1 MRNYQVVFGIDVSK
15 NTLDIYQ
22 KHSSELQLQDKTFED
37 TYLQISNTKKS
48 ILKWLKSLSKLMA
61 RLENLGYNRSAIGFI
76 LEPTGTYSF
85 RIVEHLVTFNFD
97 LSLVNP
103 RQSYGFMQALSMDNK
118 TDNNTSIALAQMGFS
133 LELPLYKAPSKL
145 KRQKKQLKMA
155 LRALNKQAQQL
166 SNQLHALAQYD
177 ASVLPSAQS
186 ALEII
191 LRTVEEQ
198 KKALEKELGELDEQ
212 EDEDYKTEFK
222 LIKSITGIGDKTA
235 RLLLLAT
242 GSLKNFQYA
251 RQLSKFIGLTPS
263 SHQSGSSVRK
273 SGRII
278 KKGDS
283 QLRST
288 LYVATWSA
296 IKYNNACKALYKRLR
311 GNGKPPKKALVAVMN
326 KLVRQAFGVVK
337 SGKPFDNDYYLQFNN
352 F

>member
-1 MRNYQVVFGIDVSK
+1 MRTYQVVFGIDVSK
-15 NTLDIYQ
+15 DTLDIYQ
-22 KHSSELQLQDKTFED
+22 KHNSLLQLADKTFVD
-37 TYLQISNTKKS
+37 TYFQIPNRKKS
-48 ILKWLKSLSKLMA
+48 ILKWLKNLSKLTT
-61 RLENLGYNRSAIGFI
+61 NLDRSGYSRSDIIFI

-85 RIVEHLVTFNFD
+85 RIIEHLEAFKFG
-97 LSLVNP
+97 LSLINP
-103 RQSYGFMQALSMDNK
+103 LQSYGFMQALGMDNK

-155 LRALNKQAQQL
+155 LRALSKQSQQL
-166 SNQLHALAQYD
+166 NNQLHALAQYD
-177 ASVLPSAQS
+177 ASVLPRAQT
-186 ALEII
+186 ALETI
-191 LRTVEEQ
+191 LEAVEEQ
-198 KKALEKELGELDEQ
+198 KQGLEKELTELDEQ
-212 EDEDYKTEFK
+212 EDEDYKTEFQ

-242 GSLKNFQYA
+242 GSLKKFQYA

-263 SHQSGSSVRK
+263 SHHSGSSVRK

-296 IKYNNACKALYKRLR
+296 IKYNNACKELYKRLR
-311 GNGKPPKKALVAVMN
+311 ANGKPPKKALVAVMN

-337 SGKPFDNDYYLQFNN
+337 SGIPFDNDYYLQFNN
-352 F
+352 